1 MADVEI
7 SYKGNVISSLSA
19 TGNKTLQTEGCYCED
34 DFEIAYI
41 KPSAQGGITLLASG
55 TYTLN
60 ADAAAAMTI
69 PVTYSGTPQYIA
81 IIRENELS
89 DVGHALGS
97 IIRYDLESADISAIF
112 SEGLFSA
119 KYKNS
124 SNNYGYANAIGYKPT
139 ITGSNISVPK
149 PGNSYPWKAGNYKW
163 FIYGEV

>member
-1 MADVEI
+1 MAEVEI
-7 SYKGNVISSLSA
+7 SYKGNVIASLNA
-19 TGNKTLQTEGCYCED
+19 TGSKTLQTEGCYCED
-34 DFEIAYI
+34 DIEIAYV

-55 TYTLN
+55 TYTLDT
-60 ADAAAAMTI
+60 DASAALSI

-81 IIRENELS
+81 VVRESELS
-89 DVGHALGS
+89 DVGHAIGS
-97 IIRYDLESADISAIF
+97 AVRYDLESADISAIF
-112 SEGLFSA
+112 SDGLFSA

-139 ITGSNISVPK
+139 ISGGYINVPK